1 MGEPIDAI
9 LWIHVGTGGRIAFIA
24 EEIQYWVP
32 DDTADRSLGVPLP
45 NRDGAGTEQVSSGR
59 FELIRRIYHFD

>member
-1 MGEPIDAI
+1 MDTRR
-9 LWIHVGTGGRIAFIA
+9 HCGRLIAFIA
-24 EEIQYWVP
+24 EKIGYFP

-45 NRDGAGTEQVSSGR
+45 NRDGSGIEQVSSER